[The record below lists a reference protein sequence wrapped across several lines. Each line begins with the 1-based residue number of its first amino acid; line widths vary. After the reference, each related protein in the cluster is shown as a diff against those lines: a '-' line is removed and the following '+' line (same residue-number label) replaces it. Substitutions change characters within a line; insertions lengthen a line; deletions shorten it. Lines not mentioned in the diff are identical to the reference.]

1 MWLCW
6 EAQRARASIHVHDVA
21 HALPLRRREVKG
33 AELRRRDA
41 PVPREEEEA
50 RVPVRAHV
58 AESEVP
64 AQGWRAQH
72 RADKMLPPF
81 GCDATGVGALHA
93 YTGVAVATGAAIG
106 VRIGAVRG
114 AGKHVPGQLAVS
126 APVAACSAAIA
137 AAAAAGFIADAPV

>member
-6 EAQRARASIHVHDVA
+6 EAQRARASIHVHYVA

-41 PVPREEEEA
+41 PVPREEEEEEA
-50 RVPVRAHV
+50 RVPVAAAV

-64 AQGWRAQH
+64 AQGRRAQH
-72 RADKMLPPF
+72 RADKMPPPF
-81 GCDATGVGALHA
+81 GCEATGVGALHA
-93 YTGVAVATGAAIG
+93 HTALAVPTRAAIG

-114 AGKHVPGQLAVS
+114 AGEHVPG
-126 APVAACSAAIA
+126 
-137 AAAAAGFIADAPV
+137 

>member
-6 EAQRARASIHVHDVA
+6 EAQRARASIHVHYVA

-41 PVPREEEEA
+41 PVPREQEEA
-50 RVPVRAHV
+50 RVPVAAAV

-64 AQGWRAQH
+64 AQGRRAQH
-72 RADKMLPPF
+72 RADKMPPPF
-81 GCDATGVGALHA
+81 GCEATGVGALHA
-93 YTGVAVATGAAIG
+93 HTALAVPTRAAIG

-114 AGKHVPGQLAVS
+114 AGEHVPG
-126 APVAACSAAIA
+126 
-137 AAAAAGFIADAPV
+137 